1 MRIDEK
7 LLDEMAQMEVSA
19 LLDGLKDEEL
29 RANPAFLARVRQ
41 FMKENKLQTTP
52 ETEGM
57 KELKKQ
63 VTTDIPVFDDI
74 VEGGS
79 NVIAMGRKAN

>member
-7 LLDEMAQMEVSA
+7 LIDEMAQEEVNA
-19 LLDGLKDEEL
+19 LLEGLKDPEL
-29 RANPAFLARVRQ
+29 RTNPAFLARVRQ

-74 VEGGS
+74 AEGGS
-79 NVIAMGRKAN
+79 NIIAMGRKAN

>member
-7 LLDEMAQMEVSA
+7 LLDEMAHMEVSA

-63 VTTDIPVFDDI
+63 VTTDIPIFEDI
-74 VEGGS
+74 AEGGS